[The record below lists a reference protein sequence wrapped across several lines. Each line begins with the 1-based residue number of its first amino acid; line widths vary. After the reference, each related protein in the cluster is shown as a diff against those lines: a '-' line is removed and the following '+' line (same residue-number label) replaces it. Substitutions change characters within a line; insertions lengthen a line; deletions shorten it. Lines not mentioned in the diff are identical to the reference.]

1 MTEAPATEAPAT
13 EAPTTAVPVT
23 TDGDEWWRPIPQGL
37 PRDALWILAG
47 RGVRSF
53 ADGFVALLL
62 PVYLLA
68 LGFDAFAIGTIVT
81 STLVGSAL
89 LTLAAGLIAHRHSRR
104 RMLLAACLLM
114 AATGAGFVLARDY
127 WPILIV
133 AFVGTLNPTAGDVS
147 LFLPLEHT
155 ALSQTIAPRRRTALF
170 ARYSLIGTF
179 AGAVG
184 ALAASLPDLAVA
196 WAGLPRLFCLKLM
209 FGLYGGLGIA
219 ALLCYRPLSPAVEA
233 PAIET
238 AAPTPLGPSKRIVYG
253 LMTLFCIDA
262 FGGGFVVQS
271 LLALWLFQSFGISVT
286 TAAAIL
292 FWTSLCSA
300 ASYLAA
306 VPISERL
313 GLINTMV
320 FTHLPANICL
330 MLVPF
335 APNLAVAIGLLLVR
349 SALSQMDVPTRT
361 SYVMAVVTPAERPAA
376 ASITAVPR
384 SLAAALSPLASGYL
398 LALTSFGWPL
408 VIGGALKAAYDLLLL
423 ARFRRLHPPE
433 ESDRAPG

>member
-1 MTEAPATEAPAT
+1 VIGAQATIGE
-13 EAPTTAVPVT
+13 
-23 TDGDEWWRPIPQGL
+23 EWWRPLPPGL
-37 PRDALWILAG
+37 PRDALWILGG

-68 LGFDAFAIGTIVT
+68 LGFDAFAIGTIIT
-81 STLVGSAL
+81 STLIGSAL
-89 LTLAAGLIAHRHSRR
+89 LTLWAGLVAHRHSRR

-114 AATGAGFVLARDY
+114 VATGAGFMLARDY
-127 WPILIV
+127 WPILII

-147 LFLPLEHT
+147 LFLPLEQT
-155 ALSQTIAPRRRTALF
+155 ALSQNIEPRRRTALF
-170 ARYSLIGTF
+170 ARYSLVGTL
-179 AGAVG
+179 AGAIG
-184 ALAASLPDLAVA
+184 ALAASIPDLAA
-196 WAGLPRLFCLKLM
+196 GWAGLPRLAGMHLM
-209 FGLYGGLGIA
+209 FGLYGVLGVV
-219 ALLCYRPLSPAVEA
+219 ALLLYRPLSPAVEA
-233 PAIET
+233 AATAPPA
-238 AAPTPLGPSKRIVYG
+238 PLGSSKRVVYG
-253 LMTLFCIDA
+253 LMALFCIDA

-271 LLALWLFQSFGISVT
+271 LLALWLFQSFGISVA

-300 ASYLAA
+300 VSYLAA
-306 VPISERL
+306 VPISERF
-313 GLINTMV
+313 GLVNTMV

-335 APNLAVAIGLLLVR
+335 APNLPIAIGLLLVR
-349 SALSQMDVPTRT
+349 SGLSQMDVPTRT

-384 SLAAALSPLASGYL
+384 SLATAVSPLLAGYL

-408 VIGGALKAAYDLLLL
+408 ILSGGLKAAYDVLLLIK
-423 ARFRRLHPPE
+423 FRKLRPPE
-433 ESDRAPG
+433 EVARAN